1 MAKPFAEAFYKSQAW
16 KRCRLSYIAKR
27 RLTDG
32 GLCEVCN
39 ERLGYIVHHKV
50 ILTPENIRDPE
61 IALNHDL
68 LSYECKGCH
77 DAHEGHGLTHGV
89 EAVCAFDREG
99 NVLGIRPPFERD
111 RT

>member
-16 KRCRLSYIAKR
+16 KRCRRAYIAKR

-32 GLCEVCN
+32 GLCEVCH

-50 ILTPENIRDPE
+50 MLTQENITDPE

-68 LSYECKGCH
+68 LSYECKDCH
-77 DAHEGHGLTHGV
+77 DEHEGHGLTHGV
-89 EAVCAFDREG
+89 EAVCAFDQEG
-99 NVLGIRPPFERD
+99 NVLGILPPFERD